1 MFSRSP
7 YPNLLKK
14 PSQLINFPL
23 YFIFLFVFV
32 LGTTV
37 QFLPNSILSN
47 RYKTFLSSVFWGSA
61 IIGSGYSFL
70 KTATH
75 TYRITDEQLIEK
87 SGIFFRH
94 TEQIELFRIE
104 DYSIAQP
111 LFLRPFHL
119 GTLTIISNDHTTP
132 VLNLVAIYD
141 PEGTAHIIR
150 SMVSNAKNAR
160 RLHHLSYGNTD
171 DINLD

>member
-37 QFLPNSILSN
+37 QFLSNSILSN

-70 KTATH
+70 KTAT
-75 TYRITDEQLIEK
+75 
-87 SGIFFRH
+87 
-94 TEQIELFRIE
+94 
-104 DYSIAQP
+104 

-160 RLHHLSYGNTD
+160 RLHHLSYGNTN